1 MHFILTEQRLHQESG
16 MISHVLMM
24 KIYIAGSDAPNIE
37 FFNGVIDD
45 MRIYD
50 RVLSDSEVQSLCSL
64 PNPVPEPATML
75 LLGSGLAGLAGFRR
89 RFRKG

>member
-1 MHFILTEQRLHQESG
+1 

-64 PNPVPEPATML
+64 PNPVSEPATML
-75 LLGSGLAGLAGFRR
+75 LLGSGLAGLAGSRR